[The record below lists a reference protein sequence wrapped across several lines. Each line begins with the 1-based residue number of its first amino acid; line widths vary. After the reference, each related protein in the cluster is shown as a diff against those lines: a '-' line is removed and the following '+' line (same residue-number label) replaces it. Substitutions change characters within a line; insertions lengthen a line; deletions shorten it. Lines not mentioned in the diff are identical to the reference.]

1 MTDRIIAIV
10 IIARILL
17 GLFWLDHGLGKLE
30 SGWLTENK
38 LSIRLTGNSLK
49 APSYVKPYIKH
60 VLQPAAPVIQRL
72 VLFGEIAVG
81 LAFVVGF
88 WTKPATWGAI
98 FMVFNFKF
106 VDGRL
111 LSWAAFGDG
120 TLFPLLVAMVLAT
133 YLSADNKGSIMTFI
147 PFLKRYEYPKP

>member
-1 MTDRIIAIV
+1 MIDRVTTII

-17 GLFWLDHGLGKLE
+17 GLFWLDHGFSKLE
-30 SGWLTENK
+30 SGWLAESK

-60 VLQPAAPVIQRL
+60 VLQPAAPVVQRM
-72 VLFGEIAVG
+72 VLFGELAVG
-81 LAFVVGF
+81 LAFVLGF
-88 WTKPATWGAI
+88 WTKPAAWGAI

-111 LSWAAFGDG
+111 LSWAAFGDAY
-120 TLFPLLVAMVLAT
+120 LFPLLVAMILAS
-133 YLSADNKGSIMTFI
+133 YLSVSSKGSIMAFI